1 MEEQWLIDLRNF
13 VCDEPDPSEFICITS
28 PPNKGIPHTEEAK
41 RLIGEAQR
49 GRVKTDRERK
59 LLSEFHRNR
68 KRTEKHKQNIS
79 KTQTGEGNSFY
90 GKKHTEETRK
100 KMREAQSKVNR
111 SGENNPMTKHTP
123 EAKEKMRL
131 AWERRRAIIRE
142 KANTPK

>member
-1 MEEQWLIDLRNF
+1 MEDLIKDLQSF
-13 VCDEPDPSEFICITS
+13 DPGVPDASEVIAAHLLLPDRTGEKQS
-28 PPNKGIPHTEEAK
+28 KEA
-41 RLIGEAQR
+41 RQLISRA
-49 GRVKTDRERK
+49 
-59 LLSEFHRNR
+59 
-68 KRTEKHKQNIS
+68 
-79 KTQTGEGNSFY
+79 QTGEGNSFY

-142 KANTPK
+142 KANTSK

>member
-13 VCDEPDPSEFICITS
+13 VCDEPDPSEFIVNL
-28 PPNKGIPHTEEAK
+28 PPFNKGIPK
-41 RLIGEAQR
+41 
-49 GRVKTDRERK
+49 
-59 LLSEFHRNR
+59 S
-68 KRTEKHKQNIS
+68 KQHCLNIS
-79 KTQTGEGNSFY
+79 KAQTGEGNSFY